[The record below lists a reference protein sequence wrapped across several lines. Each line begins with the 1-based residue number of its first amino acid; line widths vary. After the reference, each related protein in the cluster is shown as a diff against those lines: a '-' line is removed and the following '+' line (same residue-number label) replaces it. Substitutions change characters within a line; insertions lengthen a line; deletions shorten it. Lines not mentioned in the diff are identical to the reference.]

1 MRRLTFLEQVGL
13 IQHVSP
19 VGGIANTFEP
29 DSNGNA
35 ALFEGDLCL
44 RVQLQ
49 GPVQLGIIPI
59 TRIGQEIARILSP
72 VNPLAVLKRVAQA
85 LHREAAAL
93 DIRRVLAIDHRGAR
107 LSDPIEVLKS
117 AYRLKRQMSSPDLR
131 LAIPHAL
138 AQNEWGYQWGYFLF
152 HSS

>member
-1 MRRLTFLEQVGL
+1 MPQGTT
-13 IQHVSP
+13 P
-19 VGGIANTFEP
+19 
-29 DSNGNA
+29 
-35 ALFEGDLCL
+35 
-44 RVQLQ
+44 

-59 TRIGQEIARILSP
+59 TRIGQEIARTLSP
-72 VNPLAVLKRVAQA
+72 VNPLAVLKRVGQA
-85 LHREAAAL
+85 LHREATAL